1 MTRRKRSSLLLEKA
15 ERRASGMRSID
26 ASLDLG
32 NGMTLKSYQAALD
45 SLRERQNRYN
55 TLLSSIDQI
64 YNELLEEERSL
75 GELSENMLSAV
86 KVKFGRNSTE
96 YEMAG
101 GVRRSERR
109 RARRTVTEVVE
120 PVA

>member
-15 ERRASGMRSID
+15 QRRAAGLRSID
-26 ASLDLG
+26 AGLDLG
-32 NGMTLKSYQAALD
+32 NGMTLQVYQTAVD
-45 SLRERQNRYN
+45 GLRERQDRYN
-55 TLLSSIDQI
+55 TLLSSIDQA

-75 GELSENMLSAV
+75 GELSERMLSAV
-86 KVKFGRNSTE
+86 KVKYGRDSNE

-109 RARRTVTEVVE
+109 R
-120 PVA
+120 PKQSGVAVKSVG